1 MFVFKLPEI
10 GEGVIEGEVVKWLV
24 SQGETIAADQPIC
37 EVMTDKATVE
47 ISSPTGGLVQKLHA
61 EEGDII
67 QVHSPLIDI
76 DEDGTG
82 ASADSVSQ
90 DSVSQDSVSQ
100 DNGAAPEEKK
110 AAPKLKEAK
119 KADAKAAPAPAA
131 LAPAA
136 VSPAPTAA
144 APAPRSGGK
153 TLATPAVRRH
163 ARESGVNIEMVAGSG
178 KGGRVTRSDVDAV
191 ARGGSTPAPA
201 RSLPTVAAVPSGT
214 EERIKIIGLRRKIA
228 EQMVRSTTTMPHF
241 TYVEEVDCK
250 RLVDLRA
257 QLKSTAAAHGIKLT
271 YIPMVMK
278 ALALVFRQFPQ
289 VNATVEEDPLTTI
302 VKGDV
307 NIGVATDTPEG
318 LFVPVVKNV
327 EQKSVLQ
334 IAAELDDLVTR
345 TRAGKA
351 ALHELQGGTFTIT
364 SVGNIGGVLATP
376 IINYPEVAILGFN
389 KIRERAVVVDG
400 DLEIRPMVYLSPSF
414 DHRIIDGA
422 VAARFVAALK
432 EVLENPAQILVN
444 S

>member
-10 GEGVIEGEVVKWLV
+10 GEGVIEGEVVRWLV
-24 SQGETIAADQPIC
+24 SQGETISPDQPVC

-47 ISSPTGGLVQKLHA
+47 ISSPTGGLVHKLHA

-67 QVHSPLIDI
+67 QVHTPLIDI
-76 DEDGTG
+76 DDDGTG
-82 ASADSVSQ
+82 ASSDGASSE
-90 DSVSQDSVSQ
+90 
-100 DNGAAPEEKK
+100 NGATAPEEKK
-110 AAPKLKEAK
+110 AAPKASK
-119 KADAKAAPAPAA
+119 KAPKKAAAKAAPAPAPA
-131 LAPAA
+131 VPAA
-136 VSPAPTAA
+136 VTP
-144 APAPRSGGK
+144 APAPRSSGK

-163 ARESGVNIEMVAGSG
+163 ARESGVNIEIVAGSG
-178 KGGRVTRSDVDAV
+178 KGGRVTRADIDAV
-191 ARGGSTPAPA
+191 ARGGSTPAPGG
-201 RSLPTVAAVPSGT
+201 SLPTVAAVPSGT

-241 TYVEEVDCK
+241 TYVEEVDAT
-250 RLVDLRA
+250 RLVDLRS
-257 QLKSTAAAHGIKLT
+257 QLKATAAAHGIRLT

-278 ALALVFRQFPQ
+278 AVALVFRQFPQ

-307 NIGVATDTPEG
+307 NIGVATDTPDG

-345 TRAGKA
+345 TRTGKVE
-351 ALHELQGGTFTIT
+351 LHELQGGTFTIT

-389 KIRERAVVVDG
+389 KIRERPMVVDG
-400 DLEIRPMVYLSPSF
+400 ELEIRSMVYLSPSF

-422 VAARFVAALK
+422 VGARFVAALK

>member
-24 SQGETIAADQPIC
+24 SQGETIAPDQPVC

-47 ISSPTGGLVQKLHA
+47 ISSPTGGLVHKLHV

-67 QVHSPLIDI
+67 QVHTPLIDI
-76 DEDGTG
+76 DDDGTG
-82 ASADSVSQ
+82 ASAE
-90 DSVSQDSVSQ
+90 
-100 DNGAAPEEKK
+100 NGAAPAPEEKK
-110 AAPKLKEAK
+110 AAPKAK
-119 KADAKAAPAPAA
+119 KAKKAAAKAAPAAA
-131 LAPAA
+131 APKAA
-136 VSPAPTAA
+136 PPAPTAP
-144 APAPRSGGK
+144 APTPRSGGK

-163 ARESGVNIEMVAGSG
+163 ARESGVDIEIVAGTG
-178 KGGRVTRSDVDAV
+178 KGGRVTRSDVDAM
-191 ARGGSTPAPA
+191 ARGGGAPGA
-201 RSLPTVAAVPSGT
+201 GSSLPTVAAVPSGT

-228 EQMVRSTTTMPHF
+228 EQMVRSSTTMPHF
-241 TYVEEVDCK
+241 TYVEEVDAT
-250 RLVDLRA
+250 RLVDLRN
-257 QLKSTAAAHGIKLT
+257 QLKATAAAHGIKLT

-278 ALALVFRQFPQ
+278 AVALVFRQFPQ

-307 NIGVATDTPEG
+307 NIGVATDTPDG

-345 TRAGKA
+345 TRAGKVD
-351 ALHELQGGTFTIT
+351 LHELQGGTFTIT
-364 SVGNIGGVLATP
+364 SVGNIGVLATP

-389 KIRERAVVVDG
+389 KIQERPVAIDG
-400 DLEIRPMVYLSPSF
+400 ELEIRPMVYLSPSF

-422 VAARFVAALK
+422 VGARFVAALK
-432 EVLENPAQILVN
+432 EVLENPAQILVH